1 MLHQIS
7 VDQITRQFK
16 AAFFDLDGTLFDSEP
31 LHAQALVKACEQLG
45 INLEGID
52 PLHDFLGKPD
62 PAVYRFF
69 HATKMIPQGVSQ
81 DNFIN
86 AKNSHYLANCKDI
99 PSSKWDDFINPGTR
113 ELLKILK
120 DKGILVA
127 IVSASEEAIVKSM
140 ISNSG
145 IELFFDHLIAR
156 GQCFRS
162 KPSPGPYLSALRHWG
177 LKGHEAIV
185 FEDSPT
191 GQKAAVLAGC
201 ELIRVKTFT
210 PQAND
215 NLEAIDNFFRLI
227 S

>member
-1 MLHQIS
+1 MSNQIS
-7 VDQITRQFK
+7 VDQIAQRFK

-31 LHAQALVKACEQLG
+31 IHAQALVKACDQLD

-62 PAVYRFF
+62 PAVFRFF
-69 HATKMIPQGVSQ
+69 QAKGLIPVGVSQ

-86 AKNSHYLANCKDI
+86 AKNSHYLVSCKDI
-99 PSSKWDDFINPGTR
+99 PFLKWDDIINPGAR
-113 ELLKILK
+113 ELLEILK
-120 DKGILVA
+120 EKDILVA

-145 IELFFDHLIAR
+145 IELFFDHVVAR

-191 GQKAAVLAGC
+191 GQKAALLAGC